1 MAAGRGAVIVVT
13 EGGGLPPGLL
23 GEPWVGL
30 FWNVGAGLL
39 LPFNS
44 SSRSLGGSSVGFVW
58 AASSGF
64 VCMSLWEFA
73 SVATAVGGIVGGVP
87 GGEPFVMVRLSAQRR
102 ISRPAAILGCGSAG
116 VARVSVGSSGEC
128 PS

>member
-1 MAAGRGAVIVVT
+1 MAGCRLGLAFGGGVGCDEGSGEVMSLFSSSSLSTSPGSDPARMARSCSLATCMTVGKGAVIVVT

-44 SSRSLGGSSVGFVW
+44 SSRSSGGGSVGFVW
-58 AASSGF
+58 AA
-64 VCMSLWEFA
+64 
-73 SVATAVGGIVGGVP
+73 
-87 GGEPFVMVRLSAQRR
+87 
-102 ISRPAAILGCGSAG
+102 
-116 VARVSVGSSGEC
+116 
-128 PS
+128 